1 MASITLHQQD
11 LNELLNVTTRLQQHR
26 KLMHRIGRA
35 VHSDTLLRFRAAKA
49 PDGTPWLP
57 LKTRRG
63 QPLRDTGRLQ
73 RSITWEATDTQAT
86 IGTNVAYGAAHNFGV
101 PGRGAAP
108 KLPQRQ
114 FIGIAQPQVAL
125 INRIADQWLK
135 EVLDGNP
142 A

>member
-11 LNELLNVTTRLQQHR
+11 LNALLNVTTRLQQHR

-57 LKTRRG
+57 LKTRQG
-63 QPLRDTGRLQ
+63 KPLRDTGRLQ

-86 IGTNVAYGAAHNFGV
+86 IGTNVVYARAHNQGIS
-101 PGRGAAP
+101 G

-135 EVLDGNP
+135 EVLNGNP

>member
-1 MASITLHQQD
+1 MASILIDQDKLQATLQG
-11 LNELLNVTTRLQQHR
+11 LSGRRNKREL
-26 KLMHRIGRA
+26 MERIGRGLHA
-35 VHSDTLLRFRAAKA
+35 DVGLRFRAGKA

-73 RSITWEATDTQAT
+73 RSITWEANEHTAT
-86 IGTNVAYGAAHNFGV
+86 IGTNVIYARAHNAGV
-101 PGRGAAP
+101 EG

-114 FIGIAQPQVAL
+114 FLGLAQPQVVL
-125 INRIADQWLK
+125 INRIADRWMK
-135 EVLDGNP
+135 EVLDGQS

>member
-1 MASITLHQQD
+1 MASTSAGHIILHQQD
-11 LNELLNVTTRLQQHR
+11 LHELLDVTTRLQQHR
-26 KLMHRIGRA
+26 TLMNRIGRA
-35 VHSDTLLRFRAAKA
+35 VHTDTMMRFRAGKA
-49 PDGTPWLP
+49 PDGTPWLA
-57 LKTRRG
+57 LKTRQG

-73 RSITWEATDTQAT
+73 RSITWESNASSAT
-86 IGTNVAYGAAHNFGV
+86 IGTNVVYARAHNVGV
-101 PGRGAAP
+101 PG

-114 FIGIAQPQVAL
+114 FLGIAQPQVTL

>member
-1 MASITLHQQD
+1 MTSTSAGHITLHQQE
-11 LNELLNVTTRLQQHR
+11 LQQLLNTTEGLQQQR
-26 KLMHRIGRA
+26 TLMARIGRA
-35 VHSDTLLRFRAAKA
+35 VHADTLMRFRAGKA

-57 LKTRRG
+57 LKTRQG

-73 RSITWEATDTQAT
+73 RSITWESNDDTAT
-86 IGTNVAYGAAHNFGV
+86 IGTHVVYAAAHNFGV
-101 PGRGAAP
+101 PG
-108 KLPQRQ
+108 KLPRRQ
-114 FIGIAQPQVAL
+114 FIGIAAPQVQL

>member
-1 MASITLHQQD
+1 MQ
-11 LNELLNVTTRLQQHR
+11 
-26 KLMHRIGRA
+26 RIGRA
-35 VHSDTLLRFRAAKA
+35 LHADTMMRFRRGVS

-57 LKTRRG
+57 LKTRQG

-73 RSITWEATDTQAT
+73 RSITWDSTDDQAV
-86 IGTNVAYGAAHNFGV
+86 IGTNVVYARAHNDGV
-101 PGRGAAP
+101 PG
-108 KLPQRQ
+108 KLPRRQ
-114 FIGIAQPQVAL
+114 FLGIAQPQVVM

>member
-35 VHSDTLLRFRAAKA
+35 VHGDTLLRFRAAKA

-63 QPLRDTGRLQ
+63 QALRDTGRLQ

-86 IGTNVAYGAAHNFGV
+86 IGTNVVYARAHNQGI
-101 PGRGAAP
+101 PG

>member
-1 MASITLHQQD
+1 MYVSI
-11 LNELLNVTTRLQQHR
+11 
-26 KLMHRIGRA
+26 
-35 VHSDTLLRFRAAKA
+35 HSKKAAEVLGGLADNAGKA
-49 PDGTPWLP
+49 MLAAADNLAAYKPA
-57 LKTRRG
+57 
-63 QPLRDTGRLQ
+63 
-73 RSITWEATDTQAT
+73 EATDTQAT
-86 IGTNVAYGAAHNFGV
+86 IGTNVVYAAAHNFGM

-114 FIGIAQPQVAL
+114 FIGIAQPQVRL